1 MAGCRASTIPKS
13 MELTKAYIHTVKFEQ
28 KRGRYDAQEVDAF
41 LERIAAEAERLQAEL
56 KDTKQQLEKYRS
68 METALTSVMVTA
80 EANAKKVEE
89 DAVHRAAGIVAEA
102 QAEADRVRG
111 AIVDQE
117 TSLKAQYEAE
127 RTALTEDVEKLRKFA
142 GQYRSALREKI
153 QSFLEQLQEPSIK
166 QEALEGGIDLS
177 DILKNLPETDSE
189 LKAMIDELI

>member
-1 MAGCRASTIPKS
+1 